1 MPSKVTKV
9 DQGHMPTLLNSEYN
23 LDMND
28 ELLVDF
34 KAEEVWRALEQMH
47 ASHKIPG
54 SGRFGVFKKKN

>member
-9 DQGHMPTLLNSEYN
+9 DQGHVPTLLNSEYN

-34 KAEEVWRALEQMH
+34 KVDEVWRALEQMH
-47 ASHKIPG
+47 PTKSLG
-54 SGRFGVFKKKN
+54 LDGLGF